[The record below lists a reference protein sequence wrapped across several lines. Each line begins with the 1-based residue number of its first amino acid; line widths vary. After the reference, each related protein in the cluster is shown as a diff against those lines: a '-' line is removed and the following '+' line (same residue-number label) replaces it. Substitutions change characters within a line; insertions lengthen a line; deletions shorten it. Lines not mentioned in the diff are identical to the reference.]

1 MNKSFFKNKTILIT
15 GGTGS
20 LGKKLV
26 KNLLKFD
33 VKKIIIFSRDEQKQY
48 YMARDKN
55 FDAAKQK
62 FEIFYWGCK
71 RF

>member
-26 KNLLKFD
+26 KNAQVRCKENNYIFKEMSKNNIIWLEI
-33 VKKIIIFSRDEQKQY
+33 KILIQQKT
-48 YMARDKN
+48 KT
-55 FDAAKQK
+55 
-62 FEIFYWGCK
+62 
-71 RF
+71 